1 MAEKPDLLDMT
12 LEELERIFV
21 SLDEKPF
28 RARQLFKW
36 LHKGTTSFEQMT
48 DLPATLIEKLNSG
61 YRIERLVTLERLA
74 SSDKRTVKYL
84 YLLSDNN
91 IIECVSMQYPYGTTL
106 CLSTQVG
113 CRMGCSFCASTTG
126 GLVRNLT
133 AGEMLAQVLAADDDL
148 AEHNKPSING
158 LVLMG
163 CGEPLDNYDNVLKF
177 IKLVHNPLGLNIG
190 YRNITLSTC
199 GLVPKMYTLADE
211 GLNINLA
218 VSLHAPYDS
227 IRREIMKIAHA
238 YSVAEVISAA
248 RYYFDKTG
256 RRVTFEYALIS
267 GTNDKPEHAEELCR
281 LLRGFPC
288 HVNVI
293 PLNEV
298 KHLSR
303 KRSSEDRIKTFISIL
318 QSKGI
323 NVTRRRE
330 MGLDIN
336 GACGQLKAAYLEKER
351 G

>member
-1 MAEKPDLLDMT
+1 MANKPDLLDMT
-12 LEELERIFV
+12 LEELEQVFV
-21 SLDEKPF
+21 SMNEKPY
-28 RARQLFKW
+28 RAKQLFKW
-36 LHKGTTSFEQMT
+36 LHKGTADFEQMT
-48 DLPATLIEKLNSG
+48 DLPQALKEKLKSG
-61 YRIERLVTLERLA
+61 YKIGRLILLQRLA

-84 YLLSDNN
+84 YLLTDNN
-91 IIECVSMQYPYGTTL
+91 IIECVSMQYEYGMTL

-126 GLVRNLT
+126 GLARNLT
-133 AGEMLAQVLAADDDL
+133 AGEMLAQVLAVNSDL
-148 AEHNKPSING
+148 SEHNKPNING

-163 CGEPLDNYDNVLKF
+163 CGEPLDNYDNVVKF
-177 IKLVHNPLGLNIG
+177 IKLVHDPLGLNIG

-218 VSLHAPYDS
+218 VSLHAPNDN
-227 IRREIMKIAHA
+227 IRRDIMKIAHA
-238 YSVAEVISAA
+238 FGIEDVIKAA

-267 GTNDKPEHAEELCR
+267 GINDRPEHAKELCR
-281 LLRGFPC
+281 LLSGFPC

-303 KRSSEDRIKTFISIL
+303 KRSSEDSIKAFIDIL